1 MFSFFKRKH
10 EIVVRDLLESIELCK
25 RSTPEAIRQVS
36 DSLFDSLSGAV
47 KSQWTSEHIAN
58 YKAQIQAGES
68 HEAFIYNF
76 IVHTCG
82 DKLESGRYHIYRG
95 VLNSEGHLYLQLF
108 EHAITTMI
116 EKGEY
121 TKEWADENLR
131 HLVLN
136 GIKEMG

>member
-1 MFSFFKRKH
+1 MFSFFKRKD
-10 EIVVRDLLESIELCK
+10 EIVLDLLERINRCK
-25 RSTPEAIRQVS
+25 QSVPEAVRQIS
-36 DSLFDSLSGAV
+36 DPLFNSLFGAV
-47 KSQWTSEHIAN
+47 KSKWTNEHIAN

-76 IVHTCG
+76 VVHTCG
-82 DKLESGRYHIYRG
+82 DRLESGRYHIYRG
-95 VLNSEGHLYLQLF
+95 ILSFEGQLCQQLF
-108 EHAITTMI
+108 EHAITAMI

-131 HLVLN
+131 RPVLM

>member
-1 MFSFFKRKH
+1 MFNFFKRKD
-10 EIVVRDLLESIELCK
+10 ETVDVLIERIEQCKKSAPEEVRHI
-25 RSTPEAIRQVS
+25 S
-36 DSLFDSLSGAV
+36 DPLFDSLSGTV

-76 IVHTCG
+76 IIHACG
-82 DKLESGRYHIYRG
+82 DRLESGRYHVYRG

-121 TKEWADENLR
+121 TKEWANENLR
-131 HLVLN
+131 GPVLK

>member
-1 MFSFFKRKH
+1 MFSFFKRKDG
-10 EIVVRDLLESIELCK
+10 IVRDLLERIERCK
-25 RSTPEAIRQVS
+25 QSAPEAVQQIS
-36 DSLFDSLSGAV
+36 DPLFDSLSSAV
-47 KSQWTSEHIAN
+47 KSQWTSEHIAT

-76 IVHTCG
+76 IIHACG
-82 DKLESGRYHIYRG
+82 DRLESGICHVYHG

-108 EHAITTMI
+108 EHAITAMI
-116 EKGEY
+116 GRGEY

-131 HLVLN
+131 RPVLN

>member
-1 MFSFFKRKH
+1 MFSFFKRK
-10 EIVVRDLLESIELCK
+10 EQIVVDLLERIERCK
-25 RSTPEAIRQVS
+25 QSAPEAVRQIS
-36 DSLFDSLSGAV
+36 DPLFDTLSDVV
-47 KSQWTSEHIAN
+47 KSKWTSEHIAN

-76 IVHTCG
+76 VVHACG
-82 DKLESGRYHIYRG
+82 DRLESGRYHVYRG
-95 VLNSEGHLYLQLF
+95 VLGIEGQLYRQLF
-108 EHAITTMI
+108 EHAITAMI

-131 HLVLN
+131 RPVLK